1 MQINMNFWSIYLRL
15 NQRSWTPSELI
26 KPSGLAIP
34 LTVFTIDL
42 KLITVHSSIWYFVM
56 NKKSVN
62 KSEFIN
68 KWGTTNRRMHSI
80 SHDYAYRQS
89 LWRPFTFNFLYSDL
103 LRNFQPILVQMWPL
117 CAWKLTK
124 NGLNSTV
131 KKIRS
136 NRCPNGAKKYWW
148 GHFFEIRN
156 FNVPFRNSKTRFLY

>member
-1 MQINMNFWSIYLRL
+1 MIWTLKNYCLNLMQINMNFWSIYLRL

-42 KLITVHSSIWYFVM
+42 KLITVHSSICYFVM

-80 SHDYAYRQS
+80 SHDYAYGQS
-89 LWRPFTFNFLYSDL
+89 LWFIDYEDRSLLIFFILTFCEIFNLYLYKFGHCAPENSRKTVWTRL
-103 LRNFQPILVQMWPL
+103 L
-117 CAWKLTK
+117 
-124 NGLNSTV
+124 
-131 KKIRS
+131 KK
-136 NRCPNGAKKYWW
+136 
-148 GHFFEIRN
+148 
-156 FNVPFRNSKTRFLY
+156 